1 MDIAS
6 ACAALA
12 QQAAMATEYAL
23 IVGAIAFAIGALS
36 ILYRSQVNENL
47 RLEAK
52 KRGLR
57 VGDDFFTIDSER
69 TVVRKPAPTMMMR
82 SPKTDDDQD
91 DRPSR

>member
-57 VGDDFFTIDSER
+57 VGDDFFTIDER
-69 TVVRKPAPTMMMR
+69 AAIRKPAPSMTMR
-82 SPKTDDDQD
+82 SPKTDDEDS
-91 DRPSR
+91 RPSR

>member
-6 ACAALA
+6 ACAALS

-36 ILYRSQVNENL
+36 ILYRSMVAENL

-57 VGDDFFTIDSER
+57 VGDDFFAIEER
-69 TVVRKPAPTMMMR
+69 APLHRPAPSMTMR
-82 SPKTDDDQD
+82 SPKADDAGP
-91 DRPSR
+91 R